1 MAPAVITAATTL
13 RAQQKADSNETLR
26 IGLIGCGGRGTGAAS
41 QALQADYNARLVAVA
56 DVFEKQMDTAIASL
70 SAKTPDRVTVSP
82 EHRFVGLDAY
92 QKLLASEV
100 DVVILATPPGYRP
113 LHLTAAVEA
122 GKHLFCEK
130 PMAVDAVGYHVAM
143 AALAKAKEKKLN
155 VTAGFCWRYNTSRR
169 ESFKRL
175 KDGQFGDLMSYFG
188 TYYGGPIRL
197 VPAASSR
204 RPEQTDLAWQ
214 LASWNSFSWLSG
226 DNYVEQAV
234 HSVDKLMWAMGD
246 QPPVSCIATG
256 GRQTP
261 AEGGNIFDHFH
272 VAYEFANGVMGH
284 IAGQTHQ

>member
-1 MAPAVITAATTL
+1 MAPAIITAATTL

-100 DVVILATPPGYRP
+100 DVVILATPPGYHP

-143 AALAKAKEKKLN
+143 AALALYFFQDP
-155 VTAGFCWRYNTSRR
+155 GDRR
-169 ESFKRL
+169 FE
-175 KDGQFGDLMSYFG
+175 
-188 TYYGGPIRL
+188 
-197 VPAASSR
+197 
-204 RPEQTDLAWQ
+204 
-214 LASWNSFSWLSG
+214 
-226 DNYVEQAV
+226 
-234 HSVDKLMWAMGD
+234 
-246 QPPVSCIATG
+246 
-256 GRQTP
+256 
-261 AEGGNIFDHFH
+261 
-272 VAYEFANGVMGH
+272 
-284 IAGQTHQ
+284 